1 MLSVCLCCNLLA
13 YLSGG
18 TYASPVLV
26 APQVAI
32 GALGKVQKLP
42 RFDDHGHVVAKQ
54 ILNISWSADHRVV
67 DGATM
72 ANFSNQWK
80 EYLEHPSKMLLN
92 LK

>member
-1 MLSVCLCCNLLA
+1 MTTTEKKKNSRAC
-13 YLSGG
+13 
-18 TYASPVLV
+18 
-26 APQVAI
+26 
-32 GALGKVQKLP
+32 
-42 RFDDHGHVVAKQ
+42 RFDENGNVVAKQ

-80 EYLEHPSKMLLN
+80 EYLEQPGKMLLN